1 MSGVATAVVG
11 SAVIGA
17 VVSNKASKRAAK
29 GQDKAIAAQ
38 NELLGPY
45 AQAGQ
50 AGLGGVQSF
59 VDEGSNFADTQAFKD
74 ITNSSKAGGQY
85 LSGNRATALTDYY
98 ANNFR
103 PQRLNELMQ
112 LPTLGANAAAGQA
125 TNLGNL
131 YNTQGNAQANGIY
144 GMGLAGQNA
153 LNNFSFMQ
161 QYGQNSGSGGGAVL
175 PGQHG
180 YGGFG

>member
-1 MSGVATAVVG
+1 MPTAAAIVG
-11 SAVIGA
+11 SAVVGA

-59 VDEGSNFADTQAFKD
+59 VDEGARFSDTQAVKD
-74 ITNSSKAGGQY
+74 ITNSAKAGGQY

-98 ANNFR
+98 ARNFR

-112 LPTLGANAAAGQA
+112 LPSLGANAAAGQA
-125 TNLGNL
+125 NNLGQL
-131 YNTQGNAQANGIY
+131 YSDQGATRAAGTLGVGNSISSSLNSLAFLNAYNQGNQ
-144 GMGLAGQNA
+144 
-153 LNNFSFMQ
+153 
-161 QYGQNSGSGGGAVL
+161 GGG
-175 PGQHG
+175 
-180 YGGFG
+180 GFDNSVRIKG